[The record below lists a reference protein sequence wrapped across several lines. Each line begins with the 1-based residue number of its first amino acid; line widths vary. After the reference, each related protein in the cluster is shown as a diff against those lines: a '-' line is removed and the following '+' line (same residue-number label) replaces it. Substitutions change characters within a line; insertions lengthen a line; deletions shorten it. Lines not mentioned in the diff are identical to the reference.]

1 MNGVVVRLVPEK
13 GFGFIKDAFDG
24 NEFFFHR
31 DDFNGHWN
39 DLKTDFKKNRE
50 AITVFY
56 EIEHASKRGPRAK
69 NVRRLD
75 FPNMAD
81 GHT

>member
-1 MNGVVVRLVPEK
+1 MTGTVVRLVGEK
-13 GFGFIKDAFDG
+13 HFGFIKGKDG

-39 DLKTDFKKNRE
+39 DLRRDFKATKEPIPVYYDEEPN
-50 AITVFY
+50 
-56 EIEHASKRGPRAK
+56 SKRGPRCK